1 DENFTVVLSNPTNAT
16 VADDTGVGTIVN
28 DDAGNGTLSIADA
41 SVVEGNAGTTPEN
54 LVVTLSPA
62 QPIPVTV
69 NFTTVD
75 GTATVADNDYLP
87 LSGTLVF
94 GPGETTQVVSVS
106 VVGDLQVEIDETY
119 TVVLSNPVGATIAD
133 GTGVGTIVND
143 DAGNGTLSIADA
155 SVVEGNAGTT
165 PENLVVT
172 LSPAQPIPVT
182 VNFTTVDGTATV
194 ADNDYLPLSGTL
206 VFGPGE
212 TTQVVSVSV
221 VGDLQVELDETYTVV
236 LSNPVNATIADG
248 TGVGTIV
255 NDDVAGN
262 GTLSI
267 ADASV
272 VEGNTGTTP
281 ENLVVTLSPPQAV
294 PVTVS
299 FTTVDGTATVSD
311 NDYLPLS
318 GTLVFGPG
326 ETTQVVSVSVVGDLQ
341 VELDETYTVVLS
353 NPVGAT
359 IADGTG
365 VGTIVNDDAAGNGTL
380 SI

>member
-1 DENFTVVLSNPTNAT
+1 SVVGDLQVELDETYTVVLSNPVNAT
-16 VADDTGVGTIVN
+16 IADGTGVGTIVN
-28 DDAGNGTLSIADA
+28 DDVAGNGTLSIADA

-54 LVVTLSPA
+54 LVVTLSPPQA
-62 QPIPVTV
+62 VPVTV
-69 NFTTVD
+69 
-75 GTATVADNDYLP
+75 
-87 LSGTLVF
+87 S
-94 GPGETTQVVSVS
+94 
-106 VVGDLQVEIDETY
+106 
-119 TVVLSNPVGATIAD
+119 
-133 GTGVGTIVND
+133 
-143 DAGNGTLSIADA
+143 
-155 SVVEGNAGTT
+155 
-165 PENLVVT
+165 
-172 LSPAQPIPVT
+172 
-182 VNFTTVDGTATV
+182 FTTVDGTATV

-341 VELDETYTVVLS
+341 VELD
-353 NPVGAT
+353 
-359 IADGTG
+359 
-365 VGTIVNDDAAGNGTL
+365 
-380 SI
+380 

>member
-1 DENFTVVLSNPTNAT
+1 
-16 VADDTGVGTIVN
+16 
-28 DDAGNGTLSIADA
+28 
-41 SVVEGNAGTTPEN
+41 GTTPEN
-54 LVVTLSPA
+54 FVVTLSPA
-62 QPIPVTV
+62 QAVPVTV

-75 GTATVADNDYLP
+75 GTATVADNDYQP

-106 VVGDLQVEIDETY
+106 VVGDLQVDLDETY
-119 TVVLSNPVGATIAD
+119 TVVLSNPVNATIAD

-143 DAGNGTLSIADA
+143 DVAGNGTLSIADA
-155 SVVEGNAGTT
+155 SVVEGNAVTT

-172 LSPAQPIPVT
+172 LSPPQAVPVS

-255 NDDVAGN
+255 NDDAAGN
-262 GTLSI
+262 GNLSI
-267 ADASV
+267 AD
-272 VEGNTGTTP
+272 
-281 ENLVVTLSPPQAV
+281 
-294 PVTVS
+294 VTV
-299 FTTVDGTATVSD
+299 
-311 NDYLPLS
+311 
-318 GTLVFGPG
+318 
-326 ETTQVVSVSVVGDLQ
+326 
-341 VELDETYTVVLS
+341 
-353 NPVGAT
+353 
-359 IADGTG
+359 
-365 VGTIVNDDAAGNGTL
+365 
-380 SI
+380 